1 MAAKSALTPGT
12 AKTLKH
18 NKWGSG
24 EIKRHLAFLTM
35 LLPGLVFLF
44 CFSYMPM
51 PALVL
56 AFKRYQLATPPAD
69 YWIQNRFIYSLFID
83 NEWVGFS
90 NFEYIFNTPDAAMVL
105 RNTLGYNIVFMVLGL
120 ILSVALAIMVNE
132 LRNRILAKVY
142 HTILFMPYFISWIIV
157 AYVVYAFVSANGVFN
172 QWLKALGQNTIN
184 FYSSPQYW
192 PFIFV
197 FCNIWKYTGNNSI
210 IYLATLTGFDQE
222 LYEAAAIDGCNPFST
237 IFRVVI
243 PLSAPSIAAMGLFSF
258 ILAWQE
264 FMMSLTNITIPL
276 LTPTIVL
283 LQILAVGRI
292 FNGDFDMFYSLPN
305 GSGPLKNVSTTL
317 DVYVYNTMKSG
328 AQLGLA
334 SAAAFFQSIVGF
346 VLVLTTNLIVR
357 KVSPD
362 MAMF

>member
-18 NKWGSG
+18 KKWGSG
-24 EIKRHLAFLTM
+24 EVKRHLAFLTM

-44 CFSYMPM
+44 CFSYLPM
-51 PALVL
+51 PALIL

-69 YWIQNRFIYSLFID
+69 YWIQNRFIYSLFVD

-105 RNTLGYNIVFMVLGL
+105 RNTLGYNIVFMALGL
-120 ILSVALAIMVNE
+120 VLSVALAIMVNE

-222 LYEAAAIDGCNPFST
+222 LYEAAAIDGAGKWKQ
-237 IFRVVI
+237 I
-243 PLSAPSIAAMGLFSF
+243 
-258 ILAWQE
+258 
-264 FMMSLTNITIPL
+264 TNITLPL
-276 LTPTIVL
+276 LLPTIVL
-283 LQILAVGRI
+283 LEILAVGRI
-292 FNGDFDMFYSLPN
+292 FNGDFDMFYSVPN

-317 DVYVYNTMKSG
+317 DVYVYNTMKTG

-346 VLVLTTNLIVR
+346 IMVLSTNLIVR
-357 KVSPD
+357 KVSPE

>member
-1 MAAKSALTPGT
+1 
-12 AKTLKH
+12 
-18 NKWGSG
+18 
-24 EIKRHLAFLTM
+24 
-35 LLPGLVFLF
+35 
-44 CFSYMPM
+44 M

-222 LYEAAAIDGCNPFST
+222 LYEAAAIDGANKWKQ
-237 IFRVVI
+237 I
-243 PLSAPSIAAMGLFSF
+243 
-258 ILAWQE
+258 
-264 FMMSLTNITIPL
+264 TNITIPL

>member
-1 MAAKSALTPGT
+1 M
-12 AKTLKH
+12 
-18 NKWGSG
+18 
-24 EIKRHLAFLTM
+24 
-35 LLPGLVFLF
+35 
-44 CFSYMPM
+44 
-51 PALVL
+51 
-56 AFKRYQLATPPAD
+56 
-69 YWIQNRFIYSLFID
+69 
-83 NEWVGFS
+83 
-90 NFEYIFNTPDAAMVL
+90 
-105 RNTLGYNIVFMVLGL
+105 
-120 ILSVALAIMVNE
+120 
-132 LRNRILAKVY
+132 Y

-184 FYSSPQYW
+184 FYSSAQYW

-222 LYEAAAIDGCNPFST
+222 LYEAAAIDGANKWKQ
-237 IFRVVI
+237 I
-243 PLSAPSIAAMGLFSF
+243 
-258 ILAWQE
+258 
-264 FMMSLTNITIPL
+264 TNITIPL

>member
-1 MAAKSALTPGT
+1 
-12 AKTLKH
+12 
-18 NKWGSG
+18 
-24 EIKRHLAFLTM
+24 
-35 LLPGLVFLF
+35 
-44 CFSYMPM
+44 MPM

-210 IYLATLTGFDQE
+210 IYLATLTA
-222 LYEAAAIDGCNPFST
+222 LTRSCTRRRPST
-237 IFRVVI
+237 ARTSGSRSPTSPSRCSRPRSCFCRSW
-243 PLSAPSIAAMGLFSF
+243 LSAV
-258 ILAWQE
+258 
-264 FMMSLTNITIPL
+264 SLTATSICS
-276 LTPTIVL
+276 TPSPT
-283 LQILAVGRI
+283 A
-292 FNGDFDMFYSLPN
+292 
-305 GSGPLKNVSTTL
+305 
-317 DVYVYNTMKSG
+317 
-328 AQLGLA
+328 
-334 SAAAFFQSIVGF
+334 
-346 VLVLTTNLIVR
+346 LVR
-357 KVSPD
+357 
-362 MAMF
+362 

>member
-18 NKWGSG
+18 KKWGSG
-24 EIKRHLAFLTM
+24 EVKRHLAFLTM

-44 CFSYMPM
+44 CFSYLPM

-69 YWIQNRFIYSLFID
+69 YWIQNRFIYSLFVD

-105 RNTLGYNIVFMVLGL
+105 RNTLGYNIVFMALGL
-120 ILSVALAIMVNE
+120 VLSVALAIMVNE

-184 FYSSPQYW
+184 FYSAPQYW

-222 LYEAAAIDGCNPFST
+222 LYEAAAIDGAGKWKQ
-237 IFRVVI
+237 I
-243 PLSAPSIAAMGLFSF
+243 
-258 ILAWQE
+258 
-264 FMMSLTNITIPL
+264 TNITLPL
-276 LTPTIVL
+276 LLPTIVL
-283 LQILAVGRI
+283 LEILAVGRI
-292 FNGDFDMFYSLPN
+292 FNGDFDMFYSVPN

-317 DVYVYNTMKSG
+317 DVYVYNTMKTG

-346 VLVLTTNLIVR
+346 IMVLSTNLIVR
-357 KVSPD
+357 KVSPE

>member
-184 FYSSPQYW
+184 FYSSAQYW

-222 LYEAAAIDGCNPFST
+222 LYEAAAIDGANRIQQIVHITVPGILPT
-237 IFRVVI
+237 IMI
-243 PLSAPSIAAMGLFSF
+243 LF
-258 ILAWQE
+258 ILA
-264 FMMSLTNITIPL
+264 MAG
-276 LTPTIVL
+276 
-283 LQILAVGRI
+283 IL
-292 FNGDFDMFYSLPN
+292 
-305 GSGPLKNVSTTL
+305 GSRPK
-317 DVYVYNTMKSG
+317 KK
-328 AQLGLA
+328 
-334 SAAAFFQSIVGF
+334 
-346 VLVLTTNLIVR
+346 R
-357 KVSPD
+357 KR
-362 MAMF
+362 

>member
-1 MAAKSALTPGT
+1 M
-12 AKTLKH
+12 
-18 NKWGSG
+18 
-24 EIKRHLAFLTM
+24 
-35 LLPGLVFLF
+35 
-44 CFSYMPM
+44 
-51 PALVL
+51 
-56 AFKRYQLATPPAD
+56 
-69 YWIQNRFIYSLFID
+69 FID

-222 LYEAAAIDGCNPFST
+222 LYEAAAIDGASGWQSLIHVT
-237 IFRVVI
+237 IPNVM
-243 PLSAPSIAAMGLFSF
+243 PSITICTFLSITNGFKLFDQN
-258 ILAWQE
+258 L
-264 FMMSLTNITIPL
+264 SLTAGEPSKLSELLALNI
-276 LTPTIVL
+276 
-283 LQILAVGRI
+283 
-292 FNGDFDMFYSLPN
+292 
-305 GSGPLKNVSTTL
+305 
-317 DVYVYNTMKSG
+317 YNTFYGRTGWEGVGQAKAVIFCLVVVAIG
-328 AQLGLA
+328 LIQLRVTR
-334 SAAAFFQSIVGF
+334 SKEVQQ
-346 VLVLTTNLIVR
+346 
-357 KVSPD
+357 
-362 MAMF
+362 